1 MHRTG
6 CYPTVHHASR
16 KLVLFSPLNWMA
28 RGWEYEYVS
37 TLKKQKQKKTAFILI
52 RNIGELTFKRTD
64 CKAVSGTNGS
74 KLSQVQFFT
83 GERR

>member
-1 MHRTG
+1 
-6 CYPTVHHASR
+6 
-16 KLVLFSPLNWMA
+16 MA

-37 TLKKQKQKKTAFILI
+37 TLKKKKKKKRRRRKRRRTKAAFILI

-74 KLSQVQFFT
+74 KFSQVQFFT